1 MSLRNSGELAVVFD
15 AVAQRARHSA
25 KFADVRV
32 NPQGVECSA
41 LPAPDDAAF
50 HIRVEGTGL
59 YASWVSPDRYMSQ
72 SIEADLMWTGD
83 DLGELIAEELADLG
97 WTGPALGPIEHFR
110 SEDKLFTF
118 RSLIPD
124 SQATSPDALLQVL
137 LAFEAAFGQLG
148 DMKPEEDE

>member
-1 MSLRNSGELAVVFD
+1 
-15 AVAQRARHSA
+15 
-25 KFADVRV
+25 
-32 NPQGVECSA
+32 
-41 LPAPDDAAF
+41 
-50 HIRVEGTGL
+50 VEGSGV

-97 WTGPALGPIEHFR
+97 WTGPALGRIEHFR

-124 SQATSPDALLQVL
+124 SQAMSAEALLQVL